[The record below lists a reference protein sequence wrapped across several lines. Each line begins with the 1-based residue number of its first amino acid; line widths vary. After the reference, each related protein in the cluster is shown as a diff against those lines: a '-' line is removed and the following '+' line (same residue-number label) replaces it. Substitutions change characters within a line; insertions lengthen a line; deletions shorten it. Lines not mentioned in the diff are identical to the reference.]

1 MAKEMK
7 VECDFVQKSLICELP
22 PHTLD
27 VMLKVRT
34 RSGEH
39 TFREDV
45 YTRSIKYRR
54 WNNQMRPFQSL
65 KRRVA
70 NIFRKRRSSS
80 DDSWGDSTQSIIN
93 WEEEVQSETN
103 SSVLSDWSDQLLVN
117 DSDQPT
123 TSSRDKNSDNKKTD
137 TQSTPVKRTEKSVVL
152 VPYKPKPKNWGSW
165 RTKNSIYVN
174 SNTKITKQNSTENLN
189 NNNNSDVE
197 YVPSSPY
204 YSPVHSPQFYETGI
218 N

>member
-27 VMLKVRT
+27 VVLKVRT

-45 YTRSIKYRR
+45 YTRSLKYRR
-54 WNNQMRPFQSL
+54 WNNQMRPFRSL

-103 SSVLSDWSDQLLVN
+103 SSVQSDWSDQLL
-117 DSDQPT
+117 DIDQPS
-123 TSSRDKNSDNKKTD
+123 TSNRSKISENNNKTKA
-137 TQSTPVKRTEKSVVL
+137 QSIPVKRTEKNIVL
-152 VPYKPKPKNWGSW
+152 VPFKPKPKNWGSW
-165 RTKNSIYVN
+165 QTKNDSNIN
-174 SNTKITKQNSTENLN
+174 NNNTKITTENSAEN
-189 NNNNSDVE
+189 VNNNSDVE
-197 YVPSSPY
+197 YVPNSPY
-204 YSPVHSPQFYETGI
+204 YSPVHSPQFYESGI